1 MTLRDQLIA
10 LIVTLIWG
18 TNFVF
23 IRYALD
29 ELPPFTFATLRFVLV
44 ALPLIFMLRKPQVPW
59 RYLVGYG
66 FFIGFGQ
73 FGLLF
78 WVMQDN
84 ITPGLAS
91 LIIQIQVFFTIF
103 LAALITKETIGQR
116 QFFALAICLAG
127 LLTIIAFT
135 DGETTRIGVAVTLMA
150 AAGWACGNQI
160 VKQVGS
166 VNILAFIA
174 WSSLFSIPPLLL
186 MALFLEGGNEI
197 VSSIENA
204 SWKAWAVIFW
214 QSVGN
219 TLIGY
224 GCWNLLLGRYSAAK
238 VAPWA
243 LLVPVFG
250 MGASAVMLGES
261 MPWWKL
267 LAMALIFSGLAINMS
282 GGKSRD
288 ISPQKV

>member
-1 MTLRDQLIA
+1 MTLRDQFVA

-29 ELPPFTFATLRFVLV
+29 ELPPFTFATLRFLLV
-44 ALPLIFMLRKPQVPW
+44 AIPLIFVFKKPQVPW
-59 RYLVGYG
+59 PYLMGYG

-91 LIIQIQVFFTIF
+91 LIIQVQVFFTIF
-103 LAALITKETIGQR
+103 LAAMITKEHIGPR
-116 QFFALAICLAG
+116 QVLALAICLAG
-127 LLTIIAFT
+127 LLIIIAFT
-135 DGETTRIGVAVTLMA
+135 DGKTTHIGVAVTLLA
-150 AAGWACGNQI
+150 AAAWACGNQI
-160 VKQVGS
+160 VKHVGN
-166 VNILAFIA
+166 VNILAFIV

-186 MALFLEGGNEI
+186 MAMFTEGVNNI
-197 VSSIENA
+197 VASIEAA
-204 SWKAWAVIFW
+204 SWKAWAVVFW
-214 QSVGN
+214 QSMGN

-224 GCWNLLLGRYSAAK
+224 GFWNLLLGRYSAAK

-250 MGASAVMLGES
+250 MAASSIMLGES

-267 LAMALIFSGLAINMS
+267 LAMALIFSGLAINMLGATKMS
-282 GGKSRD
+282 MPTK
-288 ISPQKV
+288 KT

>member
-1 MTLRDQLIA
+1 MTLRDQLVA
-10 LIVTLIWG
+10 LIITLIWG

-44 ALPLIFMLRKPQVPW
+44 AVPLIFILKRPQVPW

-103 LAALITKETIGQR
+103 LAAIITKEAIGQR
-116 QFFALAICLAG
+116 QFFALAICLTG

-135 DGETTRIGVAVTLMA
+135 DGQTTRIGVAVTLMA

-166 VNILAFIA
+166 VDILAFIV

-186 MALFLEGGNEI
+186 MAFFLEGGHEI
-197 VSSIENA
+197 VSSIETA
-204 SWKAWAVIFW
+204 SWRAWAVILW

-224 GCWNLLLGRYSAAK
+224 GCWNFLLGRYSAAK

-267 LAMALIFSGLAINMS
+267 LAMALIFSGLAINMR
-282 GGKSRD
+282 GAKSLD
-288 ISPQKV
+288 ISSQTA

>member
-1 MTLRDQLIA
+1 MTVRDQFVA

-29 ELPPFTFATLRFVLV
+29 ELSPFIFATLRFLLV
-44 ALPLIFMLRKPQVPW
+44 AIPLVFILKKPQVPW
-59 RYLVGYG
+59 RFLIGYG

-78 WVMQDN
+78 WAMRDN

-91 LIIQIQVFFTIF
+91 LIIQVQVFFTIF
-103 LAALITKETIGQR
+103 LAAVITRESIGPR
-116 QFFALAICLAG
+116 QLVALAICLAG

-135 DGETTRIGVAVTLMA
+135 DGKTTNVGVAVTLMA

-160 VKQVGS
+160 VRQVGS
-166 VNILAFIA
+166 VNILAFIV

-186 MALFLEGGNEI
+186 MAVYLEGINEI
-197 VSSIENA
+197 VSNIATA

-214 QSVGN
+214 QSLGN

-224 GCWNLLLGRYSAAK
+224 GFWNLLLGRYSAAK

-250 MGASAVMLGES
+250 MGAAWFMLGES

-267 LAMALIFSGLAINMS
+267 LGMALIFTGLAINML
-282 GGKSRD
+282 GATKINIPPRK
-288 ISPQKV
+288 I

>member
-1 MTLRDQLIA
+1 M
-10 LIVTLIWG
+10 
-18 TNFVF
+18 
-23 IRYALD
+23 
-29 ELPPFTFATLRFVLV
+29 
-44 ALPLIFMLRKPQVPW
+44 
-59 RYLVGYG
+59 GYG

-78 WVMQDN
+78 WAMQDN

-91 LIIQIQVFFTIF
+91 LIIQVQVFFTIF
-103 LAALITKETIGQR
+103 LAAVITKENIGPR
-116 QFFALAICLAG
+116 QLVALAICLAG
-127 LLTIIAFT
+127 LLIIIAFT
-135 DGETTRIGVAVTLMA
+135 DGKTTHVGVAVTLMA

-166 VNILAFIA
+166 VNILAFIV

-186 MALFLEGGNEI
+186 MAVYSEGISEI
-197 VSSIENA
+197 VSSIESA
-204 SWKAWAVIFW
+204 SLKAWAVIFW

-224 GCWNLLLGRYSAAK
+224 GLWNLLLGRYSAAS

-250 MGASAVMLGES
+250 MAASSFMLGES

-267 LAMALIFSGLAINMS
+267 LAMALIFSGLAINMR
-282 GGKSRD
+282 GATKLNIPPGR
-288 ISPQKV
+288 I